1 MSALI
6 IISAAIFLVY
16 MVAIIVRYGFPAS
29 VSDSFYLLPLKWNAA
44 FTLFCVSVAMT
55 LLPAWLEKS
64 PGPRFSRARDWRS
77 SVWPRSSGMIL

>member
-29 VSDSFYLLPLKWNAA
+29 VSDSFYLLPLYAVLRIGCYDIAPGMARKVARAA
-44 FTLFCVSVAMT
+44 AVSLVRGT
-55 LLPAWLEKS
+55 GVRRCGREV
-64 PGPRFSRARDWRS
+64 PG
-77 SVWPRSSGMIL
+77 

>member
-29 VSDSFYLLPLKWNAA
+29 VSDSFYLLPLKLNAA
-44 FTLFCVSVAMT
+44 FTPVSYTNIRAHETSAQLVSR
-55 LLPAWLEKS
+55 LLL
-64 PGPRFSRARDWRS
+64 
-77 SVWPRSSGMIL
+77 